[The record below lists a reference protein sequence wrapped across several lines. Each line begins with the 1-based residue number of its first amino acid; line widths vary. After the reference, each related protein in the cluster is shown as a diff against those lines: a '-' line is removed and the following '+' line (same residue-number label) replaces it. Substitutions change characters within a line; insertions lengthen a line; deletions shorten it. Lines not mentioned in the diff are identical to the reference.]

1 MVDASSSP
9 APAPSPAASTQSAQ
23 SPKPQPPPSNPAPTQ
38 TPSPSLPSPA
48 GFFAKIEDLINKLP
62 KIPRDLSNF
71 PKWIPWVNLIIVIL
85 LLPLALAVFG
95 IQAFRLPFLPF
106 AEASQPGFTLNAILY
121 NGLLFISLAVDIA
134 ALPGLFKRTLRG
146 WKLVF
151 LGTLIGGIF
160 NIVNGSLFGLL
171 FTVLW
176 LRVLTQIKE
185 HYRA

>member
-1 MVDASSSP
+1 MVDASS
-9 APAPSPAASTQSAQ
+9 SPAASTQSAQ
-23 SPKPQPPPSNPAPTQ
+23 SPQPQPPPSNPAPTQ
-38 TPSPSLPSPA
+38 TPSPAPSLPSPA

-71 PKWIPWVNLIIVIL
+71 PKWIPLVNLVIVIL
-85 LLPLALAVFG
+85 LVPLALAVFG
-95 IQAFRLPFLPF
+95 IQAFLLPFLPF
-106 AEASQPGFTLNAILY
+106 AETSQPGFTFNTILY
-121 NGLLFISLAVDIA
+121 NALLFVSLVVDIA

-160 NIVNGSLFGLL
+160 NIVNGSLFSLL